1 MILLVTGSEG
11 FIGSHLVERLLKEG
25 HNVRAF
31 VQYNSFSNKGWLNS
45 INSDNLEIFFG
56 DIRDFQSVKSALD
69 GVTKVFHLAA
79 LISIPYSYD
88 NSVSYIQT
96 NIIGT
101 YNILQASK
109 EIAQIKNI
117 IITSTSEVYGSA
129 KFIPMTEEHPLQ
141 AQSPY
146 SATKIAADKLSES
159 YHRSF
164 GLPIT
169 IIRPFNTYGPR
180 QSTRAVIPRIITQL
194 LENPND
200 VRLGSL
206 TPIRDFNYVKDVV
219 EAFVLISN
227 SENAIGK
234 EINIA
239 TGIGATIQDVLS
251 IISKQMGVNF
261 NLGTDNSRIRPKE
274 SEVDRLIGSAELLK
288 SITNWQPQTSLEDGL
303 RETIDFYKKNR
314 VESDD
319 FIK

>member
-1 MILLVTGSEG
+1 LKLLVTGSEG
-11 FIGSHLVERLLKEG
+11 FIGSHLVERLIKEG
-25 HNVRAF
+25 HDVRAF
-31 VQYNSFSNKGWLNS
+31 VQYNSFSSKGWLNS
-45 INSDNLEIFFG
+45 IYSDNLEIFFG

-109 EIAQIKNI
+109 ELGQIKNI

-227 SENAIGK
+227 SEDAIGK

-288 SITNWQPQTSLEDGL
+288 NITNWQPQTSLEDGL

-319 FIK
+319 YIK